1 MQSYFLFDYVAPGI
15 VTFTTGNSGAEVIS
29 QAVGMP
35 TGVWHHVVA
44 TRSGSTWK
52 IYLNGVEIKSG
63 TSDSTSL
70 TLSNTFRVGTYSGAG
85 AGEEYYLKGSMDEVK
100 IYKRTLSTNEIALQY
115 YEGIPELENPTYT
128 EIPYANITYS
138 QTNGSPWGINNSF
151 PSGLRDYT
159 NGLVVGTSSYT
170 FNSNINRGVTFDL
183 GSPKAVRK
191 MIEIGYDIPNVD
203 SYTVQYSNDNSNWNT
218 IGVFPYFMGN
228 SKKDF
233 IFNQYGAVYARYW
246 RWFISGYTERN
257 ANTNYYTYETAIYT

>member
-1 MQSYFLFDYVAPGI
+1 MVA
-15 VTFTTGNSGAEVIS
+15 FTTGNSGAEVIS
-29 QAVGMP
+29 SNVGMP
-35 TGVWHHVVA
+35 TGVWHHVAA
-44 TRSGSTWK
+44 TRSGSTWR

-63 TSDSTSL
+63 TSNSSTL
-70 TLSNTFRVGTYSGAG
+70 TLTNSFRVGTFSGAG
-85 AGEEYYLKGSMDEVK
+85 AGAEYYFQGSMDEVK
-100 IYKRTLSTNEIALQY
+100 IYRRTLSANEIALQY

-170 FNSNINRGVTFDL
+170 YNVNINRGVTFDL

-257 ANTNYYTYETAIYT
+257 TNTNYYTYETAIYT